1 MSKRIQA
8 LCLLGPLLLVEATA
22 YWKITAFLS
31 WGTEG
36 VLAFSSGLA
45 FVSLLLGGIVALS
58 QDIPD
63 SMRRN
68 IFLGGLLLFAVQGLA
83 NVLVTYQYAMLGLP
97 VDVPMRLFKID
108 YDTALTSTAVIQGL
122 TLSLVS
128 IAFWQVIATMLHQHL
143 EEVKS
148 RKTMLSQ
155 IEDYLK
161 DEVVPA

>member
-1 MSKRIQA
+1 MSKRTQA

-22 YWKITAFLS
+22 YWKIAAFLS

-128 IAFWQVIATMLHQHL
+128 IAFWQVIATMLSQHMD
-143 EEVKS
+143 EVKQ

-161 DEVVPA
+161 DESVPV